1 MGQKNL
7 STPIVAAVIAVVVV
21 LAGFAL
27 YRGVTGG
34 TVGDGQEGHVQAS
47 PPMPDA
53 AKQQMV
59 KQATGAKGGGVITP

>member
-7 STPIVAAVIAVVVV
+7 STPIAAAVIAVVVV

-34 TVGDGQEGHVQAS
+34 TVGDGREGHVQAS
-47 PPMPDA
+47 PPMPEA
-53 AKQQMV
+53 AKQEMV
-59 KQATGAKGGGVITP
+59 KQATGGRGGGAIAP